1 MNGCSSTG
9 NPVNFKLKDKCRLN
23 ARFCVVFPNVVS
35 SHEKDYTKSYQRYQ
49 LNYMH
54 LVYSQVKTVLS
65 NSSSYKTTL
74 SDFIFIFFVENIF
87 FTAVVLEINTDR
99 IFLLLQLILLAK
111 MDLSPAPDFLRT
123 LSTILSYLDC
133 GLNPLIYFSHQD
145 FREAGLTLLWNKRKP
160 MSAVPVL
167 TAITKYKL

>member
-1 MNGCSSTG
+1 MIC
-9 NPVNFKLKDKCRLN
+9 
-23 ARFCVVFPNVVS
+23 
-35 SHEKDYTKSYQRYQ
+35 YTP
-49 LNYMH
+49 
-54 LVYSQVKTVLS
+54 
-65 NSSSYKTTL
+65 
-74 SDFIFIFFVENIF
+74 FFVSEKTFFF
-87 FTAVVLEINTDR
+87 FTEVVLEINTHR